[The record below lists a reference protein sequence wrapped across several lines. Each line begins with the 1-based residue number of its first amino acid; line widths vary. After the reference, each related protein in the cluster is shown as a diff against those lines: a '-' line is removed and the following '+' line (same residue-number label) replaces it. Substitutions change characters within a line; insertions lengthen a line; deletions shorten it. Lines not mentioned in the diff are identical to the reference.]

1 MAECGECGAA
11 LQPAWKFCIFCGTP
25 VAGTAPLARAP
36 LADSP
41 ATLWPFAAPTA
52 VTPDPEPGAAPA
64 VAPAVTPAVVPAVTP
79 GAVPAVAPGVVPPG
93 TAPAADG
100 ESRADPV
107 PAAVPAA
114 RIAIPS
120 VIRPHLDP
128 LHSRHDDVAKTST
141 RPKFDLPLVLGIA
154 IGIFG
159 VAAMAAGFVVLISR
173 G

>member
-25 VAGTAPLARAP
+25 VAGTAPPARAP

-52 VTPDPEPGAAPA
+52 VTPG
-64 VAPAVTPAVVPAVTP
+64 
-79 GAVPAVAPGVVPPG
+79 VAPGVTPPG

>member
-1 MAECGECGAA
+1 MAECSECGAA

-25 VAGTAPLARAP
+25 VAGTAPPARAP

-52 VTPDPEPGAAPA
+52 VTPDP
-64 VAPAVTPAVVPAVTP
+64 APAVTPAVTP
-79 GAVPAVAPGVVPPG
+79 GVVPAVAPPG

>member
-1 MAECGECGAA
+1 MAECSECGAA

-25 VAGTAPLARAP
+25 VAGTAPPARAP

-52 VTPDPEPGAAPA
+52 VTPDP
-64 VAPAVTPAVVPAVTP
+64 APAVTPAVTPGVAPAVTP
-79 GAVPAVAPGVVPPG
+79 GVAPTVTPPG
-93 TAPAADG
+93 TAPVADG
-100 ESRADPV
+100 KSRADPV

>member
-1 MAECGECGAA
+1 MAECSECGAA
-11 LQPAWKFCIFCGTP
+11 LQPAWKFCIFCGTSA
-25 VAGTAPLARAP
+25 AGTAPPARAP

-41 ATLWPFAAPTA
+41 AALWPFAAPTA
-52 VTPDPEPGAAPA
+52 VTPDPGPGAVPALAPG
-64 VAPAVTPAVVPAVTP
+64 VVPAVTP
-79 GAVPAVAPGVVPPG
+79 TVTPGATPALTPAGTVPV
-93 TAPAADG
+93 ADG

-114 RIAIPS
+114 RIASPS
-120 VIRPHLDP
+120 VIRPHLDA